1 MKGLLLKDWYQVR
14 TSMKTMYL
22 TVAFVLVIWVFSTS
36 NAYVFP
42 VSYAAIFLGILPV
55 NLLTYD
61 QSVGW
66 GEYGRTLPVSKKTL
80 VAEKYLIGLFC
91 AAAAVVIGGLFVT
104 VIPLRTG
111 TAPDEDVLSLLAGS
125 VCAILLI
132 NGISLPLL
140 YRFGAEKARMIYVLT
155 FAGLGALLG
164 GVFGAVSFYDAI
176 TGASAMTGALFQ
188 VSPLNTF
195 ILCVGMRVLMGLCV
209 GLIFSGLKRFDKPGT
224 WSYILSAMCAPALN
238 TLFFMGYIVLAFYGC
253 DYVQNLVSV
262 KGAAN
267 PFMFVVLLV
276 GVQGVAEFLVSG
288 ILGGI
293 VARAVAKFVK

>member
-1 MKGLLLKDWYQVR
+1 MKGLLLKDWYQIK
-14 TSMKTMYL
+14 SNMKTMYL
-22 TVAFVLVIWVFSTS
+22 TVLAVLVIWTLSASGASTFAM
-36 NAYVFP
+36 N
-42 VSYAAIFLGILPV
+42 YAAIFLGILPV

-66 GEYGRTLPVSKKTL
+66 VEYGRTLPVSKKTL

-111 TAPDEDVLSLLAGS
+111 MAPDKDVLSLLAGS

-164 GVFGAVSFYDAI
+164 GGGAVMDELQQNGPGS
-176 TGASAMTGALFQ
+176 G
-188 VSPLNTF
+188 PLPVP
-195 ILCVGMRVLMGLCV
+195 LWLAAVLL
-209 GLIFSGLKRFDKPGT
+209 L
-224 WSYILSAMCAPALN
+224 A
-238 TLFFMGYIVLAFYGC
+238 VLALYA
-253 DYVQNLVSV
+253 VSWRVSV
-262 KGAAN
+262 AWYGKY
-267 PFMFVVLLV
+267 
-276 GVQGVAEFLVSG
+276 
-288 ILGGI
+288 
-293 VARAVAKFVK
+293 KK

>member
-42 VSYAAIFLGILPV
+42 VSYAAIFLG

-66 GEYGRTLPVSKKTL
+66 VEYGRTLPVSKKTL

-111 TAPDEDVLSLLAGS
+111 TAPDKDVLSLLAGS

-164 GVFGAVSFYDAI
+164 GGGAVMDELQQNGPGS
-176 TGASAMTGALFQ
+176 G
-188 VSPLNTF
+188 PLPVP
-195 ILCVGMRVLMGLCV
+195 LWLAAVLL
-209 GLIFSGLKRFDKPGT
+209 L
-224 WSYILSAMCAPALN
+224 A
-238 TLFFMGYIVLAFYGC
+238 VLALYA
-253 DYVQNLVSV
+253 VSWRVSV
-262 KGAAN
+262 AWYGKY
-267 PFMFVVLLV
+267 
-276 GVQGVAEFLVSG
+276 
-288 ILGGI
+288 
-293 VARAVAKFVK
+293 KK

>member
-1 MKGLLLKDWYQVR
+1 MKGLLLKDWYQV
-14 TSMKTMYL
+14 KTNMRMMYL
-22 TVAFVLVIWVFSTS
+22 TVLAVLAIWILSTS
-36 NAYVFP
+36 GDSSFAVNYSAV
-42 VSYAAIFLGILPV
+42 FLGILPV

-66 GEYGRTLPVSKKTL
+66 VEYGRTLPVSKKTL

-111 TAPDEDVLSLLAGS
+111 TAPDKDVLSLLAGS

-164 GVFGAVSFYDAI
+164 GGGAVMDELQQNGPGS
-176 TGASAMTGALFQ
+176 G
-188 VSPLNTF
+188 PLPVP
-195 ILCVGMRVLMGLCV
+195 LWLAAVLL
-209 GLIFSGLKRFDKPGT
+209 L
-224 WSYILSAMCAPALN
+224 A
-238 TLFFMGYIVLAFYGC
+238 VLALYAVSWRLSVQWYGK
-253 DYVQNLVSV
+253 Y
-262 KGAAN
+262 K
-267 PFMFVVLLV
+267 
-276 GVQGVAEFLVSG
+276 
-288 ILGGI
+288 
-293 VARAVAKFVK
+293 K

>member
-14 TSMKTMYL
+14 TNMKTMYL
-22 TVAFVLVIWVFSTS
+22 TVAFVLVIWVLSTS
-36 NAYVFP
+36 SAYVFP

-66 GEYGRTLPVSKKTL
+66 VEYGRTLPVSKKTL

-111 TAPDEDVLSLLAGS
+111 TAPDKDVLSLLAGS

-164 GVFGAVSFYDAI
+164 GGAVMDELQQNGPGSR
-176 TGASAMTGALFQ
+176 
-188 VSPLNTF
+188 PLPVP
-195 ILCVGMRVLMGLCV
+195 LWLAAVLL
-209 GLIFSGLKRFDKPGT
+209 L
-224 WSYILSAMCAPALN
+224 A
-238 TLFFMGYIVLAFYGC
+238 VLALYA
-253 DYVQNLVSV
+253 VSWRVSV
-262 KGAAN
+262 AWYGKY
-267 PFMFVVLLV
+267 
-276 GVQGVAEFLVSG
+276 
-288 ILGGI
+288 
-293 VARAVAKFVK
+293 KK